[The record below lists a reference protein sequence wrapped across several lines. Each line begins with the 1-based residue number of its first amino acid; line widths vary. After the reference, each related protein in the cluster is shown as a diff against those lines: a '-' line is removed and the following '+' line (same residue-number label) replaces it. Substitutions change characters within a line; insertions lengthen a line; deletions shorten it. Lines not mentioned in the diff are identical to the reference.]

1 MTRSGLE
8 ELQAAIA
15 AAVEQEGLRPLSYRS
30 GVPVSVIRS
39 AVDGRNLT
47 YNSLRL
53 LSGILG
59 WTVRIGPPA
68 GAEESASGFAHAPK
82 VFQFNEPAQSGWGV
96 LDPLPGDSVF
106 IVQPDFRV
114 LDDLPAGTYCL
125 VEPEAPLRIGDL
137 VYIEDHRGCVN
148 LGRYHGKSDRGWH
161 HVLSHGGTMVSDWN
175 PDHLRRIAPITW
187 TGWTPPPFVTAD
199 TAPSPP
205 RRDTA
210 RITARIEHLAKEL
223 DALKEEIAE

>member
-8 ELQAAIA
+8 GLQAAIA
-15 AAVEQEGLRPLSYRS
+15 AAVEEEGLRPLSYRTS
-30 GVPVSVIRS
+30 VPISVIRS

-53 LSGILG
+53 LCGILG
-59 WTVRIGPPA
+59 WQVAIGPPSETVS
-68 GAEESASGFAHAPK
+68 GSSGFGEAPA
-82 VFQFNEPAQSGWGV
+82 VFHFHEPAPSGWGAI
-96 LDPLPGDSVF
+96 DPLPGDGVF

-125 VEPEAPLRIGDL
+125 VEPAAPLRNGDL
-137 VYIEDHRGCVN
+137 VYIEDHRGGVN
-148 LGRYHGKSDRGWH
+148 LGRYHGTSDRGWH
-161 HVLSHGGTMVSDWN
+161 RVLSHGGAVVSDWN

-205 RRDTA
+205 PRDHA
-210 RITARIEHLAKEL
+210 RIAARIDRLAKEL
-223 DALKEEIAE
+223 DELKEELAR